1 MPWND
6 DSWKDGYDEW
16 KLRAPDWD
24 DDEECG
30 YCDHDDYEVDI
41 LDGEC
46 RCHCG
51 HIWSASE
58 AEINA
63 EIGRQREY
71 SEMMD
76 REERRQWWRDRTYPI
91 RMFIFRI
98 LERIWPKKTGSVLD
112 DDEIPF

>member
-1 MPWND
+1 MTD

-16 KLRAPDWD
+16 KLATPWD
-24 DDEECG
+24 DYDPEEEYCG
-30 YCDHDDYEVDI
+30 HDDYEVDI

-63 EIGRQREY
+63 EIDRQREY

-76 REERRQWWRDRTYPI
+76 RENRRQWWRDLTYPV
-91 RMFIFRI
+91 RMLFFRI
-98 LERIWPKKTGSVLD
+98 LERVWPHKAGSVLH